1 MANTGQLETN
11 PLAELIRAITVQGL
25 SGAVRLSQSHAKAVI
40 YCENGAIIFA
50 ASNLRAHRLSDFLKR
65 NNLLSDQQVAALS
78 PKTTDE
84 ELFALLAQDQGIQ
97 PDALKTI
104 RANHISEI
112 LRAVL
117 LWTSGEWQFDSRVRI
132 GGDTRVMIDV
142 KRLLLESA
150 RHLPASYL
158 TSRFTDQ
165 TEMLELAKNNGHQ
178 ARLLTAEAFV
188 MSRITAPTSLKDLLV
203 ISGMNE
209 EETLRAVYGLSL
221 SGILQGHTWPTIDVT
236 AQGQQLQPAPPPP
249 PVIDEKSDLEA
260 LFKRLENAED
270 FYAVLDIERR
280 SSPDQV
286 RDAYHA
292 LARKY
297 HPDRYHK
304 ENEATRRRIESAF
317 ARIARAY
324 ETLGDLSAR
333 ESYDAQLGEKSAPAT
348 GSTLKPPP
356 PQADSAKDQNKI
368 RAESSF
374 QQGLAAAKANQ
385 PEYALRFFA
394 EAASL
399 DPRMGRYRAEYG
411 RALISQPQTRRV
423 AEIELRAA
431 IALEPNNG
439 DYRLMLA
446 ELYKALG
453 LRRRAAG
460 EIEKALAADPKNEA
474 ARMLL
479 SSLKK

>member
-1 MANTGQLETN
+1 MNKTGQLEN
-11 PLAELIRAITVQGL
+11 NSLAELVREIGAQGL
-25 SGAVRLSQSHAKAVI
+25 SGALRLSNDKAKAVV
-40 YCENGAIIFA
+40 YCESGGVVFA

-65 NNLLSDQQVAALS
+65 SQILNDAQFASLS
-78 PKTTDE
+78 PTMTDE
-84 ELFALLAQDQGIQ
+84 DLFALLARDTRMT

-104 RANHISEI
+104 RGNHISDI

-132 GGDTRVMIDV
+132 AGDTRVKIDV
-142 KRLLLESA
+142 KRLLLECA

-158 TSRFTDQ
+158 ASRLSDQ
-165 TEMLELAKNNGHQ
+165 TEILELAKNNGHQ
-178 ARLLTAEAFV
+178 ATLLPAEAFV
-188 MSRITAPTSLKDLLV
+188 LSRVVAPVTLKDLLV
-203 ISGMNE
+203 MSGLKE
-209 EETLRAVYGLSL
+209 EETLRAIYALSL
-221 SGILQGHTWPTIDVT
+221 AGLLQRNNWPKVDMI
-236 AQGQQLQPAPPPP
+236 ANGQPVAPAP
-249 PVIDEKSDLEA
+249 IKIAADDEEDLETFFARLEKSVDYYEVLKVGRQA
-260 LFKRLENAED
+260 SAE
-270 FYAVLDIERR
+270 
-280 SSPDQV
+280 QV

-297 HPDRYHK
+297 HPDRFHQSDA
-304 ENEATRRRIESAF
+304 ELRRRVDSAF

-324 ETLGDLSAR
+324 ETLGDESAR
-333 ESYDAQLGEKSAPAT
+333 ESYDAQLPQKPAPAKAPSGKT
-348 GSTLKPPP
+348 TVSEAPAVQDP
-356 PQADSAKDQNKI
+356 NKV

-374 QQGLAAAKANQ
+374 QQGLAAAKDNR
-385 PEYALRFFA
+385 PEHAVRFFA

-411 RALISQPQTRRV
+411 RALISQPQTRRI
-423 AEIELRAA
+423 AEIELKAA

-460 EIEKALAADPKNEA
+460 EIQKALAADPKNES
-474 ARMLL
+474 ARSLL
-479 SSLKK
+479 NSLKK